1 MINWAIRLSS
11 QLLTHLKLIQ
21 IFPTHQGS
29 YKGSDLKLELS
40 QYLETKQTHRP
51 LKVTPFGACSLSA
64 DQAGLMLLLSN
75 TMGLFG

>member
-40 QYLETKQTHRP
+40 QYLETKQTHWP
-51 LKVTPFGACSLSA
+51 LKVTPWGLLSLS
-64 DQAGLMLLLSN
+64 
-75 TMGLFG
+75 